1 MLVVESSEDELTPV
15 TDSGPSDS
23 EETESDGEGAAGAG
37 SPASRPRRSSP
48 SGAQGPRP
56 RLGDASLSPVTVAQ
70 AAALVM
76 PSLSALGARTVSS
89 CPITV
94 EGAAL
99 VRDALLGGVLQG
111 DWPLALPRALSQP
124 DPPKMRDI
132 LAALTMERPERCR
145 GAANLA
151 AALNLA
157 DDSIRASRTLL
168 QEQEAPYVPQ
178 RWSDFDAVTVL
189 MRLMFKV
196 HDCMRGEDQGDRTR
210 SVEGI
215 AATMEQFKVRGHG

>member
-1 MLVVESSEDELTPV
+1 MLVVGSSDDELTPV

-23 EETESDGEGAAGAG
+23 EETEPDGEGGAGAG
-37 SPASRPRRSSP
+37 SPASRPRHSTP
-48 SGAQGPRP
+48 SGAQGPGP
-56 RLGDASLSPVTVAQ
+56 RLGGASLSHVTVAQ

-76 PSLSALGARTVSS
+76 PGLKALGARTVSS

-94 EGAAL
+94 EGEAL
-99 VRDALLGGVLQG
+99 VRDALHGGVLKG
-111 DWPLALPRALSQP
+111 DWPLALPRALVQP

-157 DDSIRASRTLL
+157 DDAIIASRALL
-168 QEQEAPYVPQ
+168 REQDAPWVPR
-178 RWSDFDAVTVL
+178 RWIDFDAVTVL

-196 HDCMRGEDQGDRTR
+196 HDCMRGEDQGDSAR
-210 SVEGI
+210 SIEGI
-215 AATMEQFKVRGHG
+215 AATMELFKVRGHG